1 MFDGS
6 MIVAA
11 LLAVLAVVIILQGVK
26 MVPQGFNWTV
36 ERFGRY
42 TKTLT
47 PGLHLIVPFIDQV
60 GHKQNMMEQVLDIP
74 PQEVISEDNA
84 QVVTDAV
91 CFFQLLDAVKAS
103 YEVNDF
109 TRAMQNLVMTNIRAV
124 LGSMELDEMLS
135 NRDRINSAL
144 LSKVDEATDPW
155 GVKVT
160 RVEIRDISPPR
171 DLVEAMGR
179 QMKAERDKRAAILEA
194 EGEREAAIAVAEG
207 AKASQVLQAE
217 GELEASKRQAEA
229 RERLAEAEANAT
241 EVVSKAIAAGDGRA
255 INYFIAQKYVDAL
268 GKLAA
273 SDNNKVMM
281 IPLEASSVIGSIAGI
296 SEIAREALGTTSPAD
311 PEPARLT
318 SA

>member
-6 MIVAA
+6 TVISVLLV
-11 LLAVLAVVIILQGVK
+11 LLAVVTVLSGIK

-36 ERFGRY
+36 HRFGRY
-42 TKTLT
+42 MKTLT
-47 PGLHLIVPFIDQV
+47 PGLHLIIPFVDRI
-60 GHKQNMMEQVLDIP
+60 GHRQNMMEQVLDIP

-91 CFFQLLDAVKAS
+91 CFYQILDPVRAS
-103 YEVNDF
+103 YEVNDL

-135 NRDRINSAL
+135 NRDKINSSL
-144 LSKVDEATDPW
+144 LAKVDEATDPW

-160 RVEIRDISPPR
+160 RVEIRDISPPH
-171 DLVEAMGR
+171 DLVEAMAR
-179 QMKAERDKRAAILEA
+179 QMKAERDKRAAILDA
-194 EGEREAAIAVAEG
+194 EGEREAAIAVAQG
-207 AKASQVLQAE
+207 AKEAQVLKAE
-217 GELEASKRQAEA
+217 GELEAARREAEA

-241 EVVSKAIAAGDGRA
+241 SMVSEAIANGDGRA
-255 INYFIAQKYVDAL
+255 INYFVAQKYVDAL
-268 GKLAA
+268 GKLAE

-281 IPLEASSVIGSIAGI
+281 IPLEASSVIGSVAGI
-296 SEIAREALGTTSPAD
+296 IEIAQEALGHRSEANQQ
-311 PEPARLT
+311 ARLGA